1 MSHLVLYNLHF
12 ILTPLCVFLYLL
24 SFFIPL
30 LLGPP
35 VVLSTA
41 VSPLSAVIHV
51 ISNLE
56 QDLFCQFRGDFQMPV
71 NQRLILLQSY

>member
-12 ILTPLCVFLYLL
+12 ILTPLHVFLYLL
-24 SFFIPL
+24 GFFIPL

-41 VSPLSAVIHV
+41 VSPLGAIIHV

-56 QDLFCQFRGDFQMPV
+56 QIYFV
-71 NQRLILLQSY
+71 NLGGIFKCLSIKG